1 MVRERLFGIGEAPEH
16 LASGLS
22 DAVCDLKNLLAR
34 CGERGS
40 TASVSADQL
49 LNQLSASQILK
60 RFKRLPGRFVRDARC
75 TGGFRNRAG
84 FLDTAKDIDPL
95 IG

>member
-1 MVRERLFGIGEAPEH
+1 MVRERLFGIGKAPEH

-22 DAVCDLKNLLAR
+22 DAVRDLKNLLAR
-34 CGERGS
+34 YGERGS
-40 TASVSADQL
+40 AAAVSADQL

-60 RFKRLPGRFVRDARC
+60 RFKRLPGRFVRDAGRA
-75 TGGFRNRAG
+75 GGFRNRAG
-84 FLDTAKDIDPL
+84 FLDTAEDIDPL